1 VLPGSAQLVAGNR
14 KFARIGI
21 TATLSFWVIAL
32 ITILVGLIDKN
43 GLLFRVIPVNFV
55 FGFLALI
62 LTVYG
67 ILFAVLALDT
77 LRLMRLGRLYQRE
90 RWIAFGGLVLAAVI
104 GTSGLSW
111 AGSTAGVSAGALG
124 SIFNQSGYTNPV
136 DGRYNIMLLGAD
148 SGRDRFGIRPDSISV
163 ISINAATGHAVNIG
177 LPRNLQH
184 VGFVAGSPM
193 LKVYP
198 NGWNCGNECLI
209 NAIYKDVTDNHAEL
223 YPDAEKHGSTPGIE
237 ATRDAVSYVTGLR
250 IQSYVMVDMAAFS
263 SLIDALGGIDIN
275 VKQRLPIGGQR
286 DDLSDVKGWIEEGQQ
301 HMNGY
306 TALWYARSRHNTN
319 DYDRM
324 RRQHEVEEQVLQ
336 QMDPANVLSRVQQIM
351 SAGEQLVE
359 TDIPS
364 GMLFEYKNLAG
375 KAKAFGIKS
384 LGITPPKYDPQYP
397 NFKKIRADIQA
408 AFNVE
413 GKN

>member
-1 VLPGSAQLVAGNR
+1 MVPGSAQLVAGNR
-14 KFARIGI
+14 KLARVGI
-21 TATLSFWVIAL
+21 TATLGFWVIAL
-32 ITILVGLIDKN
+32 VTVIVGLVDKN
-43 GLLFRVIPVNFV
+43 GLLFRLIPVNFV

-62 LTVYG
+62 LGIYG
-67 ILFAVLALDT
+67 LLFAVLAIDT
-77 LRLMRLGRLYQRE
+77 LRLMRLGRLYKRE
-90 RWIAFGGLVLAAVI
+90 RWIAFAGLAMAAVL

-111 AGSTAGVSAGALG
+111 AGNTAGVSAGAIG
-124 SIFNQSGYTNPV
+124 SIFNQSGFTTPV

-163 ISINAATGHAVNIG
+163 ISINAATGQAVNIG

-198 NGWNCGNECLI
+198 NGWNCGLECLI
-209 NAIYKDVTDNHAEL
+209 NAIYKDVTDNHQDL
-223 YPDAEKHGSTPGIE
+223 YPDAVKRGSTPGVE
-237 ATRDAVSYVTGLR
+237 ATRDAVQYVTGLK
-250 IQSYVMVDMAAFS
+250 IQSYVIVDMAAFS

-275 VKQRLPIGGQR
+275 VQQRLPIGGQK
-286 DDLSDVKGWIEEGQQ
+286 DDLSDVQGWIEAGQQ

-306 TALWYARSRHNTN
+306 TALWYARSRHSTN

-324 RRQHEVEEQVLQ
+324 RRQHEVEDQVLK

-351 SAGEQLVE
+351 SAGKELVK

-375 KAKAFGIKS
+375 KAKAYGIKS
-384 LGITPPKYDPQYP
+384 LNITPPVYDPVYP
-397 NFKKIRADIQA
+397 NFAKIHADIQA
-408 AFNVE
+408 KFDAE
-413 GKN
+413 IKK